1 MRFTLQ
7 AKPFFTYS
15 LVLLGAL
22 GLVSALFTS
31 PALADWFGF
40 APTAYPS
47 KQVYGEGVYFAPQTL
62 KLYSKPDFTSKVLAT
77 YNWSTD
83 NANTITRLPEGTPV
97 LAKSVFL
104 AFYPSLKLALLP
116 VLSENGLGWAEV
128 SVYQQGSKEATSQ
141 TAWVPLRATVEKDPK
156 QSASLTYEAP
166 HTGVFQPWLQF
177 MRLNGKANGITW
189 LQGVSPYNK
198 SMRSAPEDKA
208 KLVAVQ
214 MPRQPR
220 VLHAKGSWLLM
231 EVTDLGR
238 EHPIGWVR
246 WRDDNGQL
254 LAFPNFASQQGYSP
268 QAN

>member
-1 MRFTLQ
+1 MRFTLKAQ
-7 AKPFFTYS
+7 S
-15 LVLLGAL
+15 LISFGFLLMAAL
-22 GLVSALFTS
+22 GLVSTLFS
-31 PALADWFGF
+31 LPALADSFGF
-40 APTAYPS
+40 APTTYPS

-62 KLYSKPDFTSKVLAT
+62 KLYSKADFNAKIVAT
-77 YNWSTD
+77 YNWSKD
-83 NANTITRLPEGTPV
+83 NASTLVRLPEGTPV
-97 LAKSVFL
+97 LAKSIFL

-128 SVYQQGSKEATSQ
+128 SCYQQGSKESTNQ
-141 TAWVPLRATVEKDPK
+141 TAWVPLRATVEKEIK
-156 QSASLTYEAP
+156 QSGSLTYEAP
-166 HTGVFQPWLQF
+166 HAGVFQPWLQF
-177 MRLNGKANGITW
+177 MRLNAKANGIVW
-189 LQGVSPYNK
+189 LQGVSAYNK

-208 KLVAVQ
+208 KLVQVQ
-214 MPRQPR
+214 MPRQPHI
-220 VLHAKGSWLLM
+220 LHAKGSWLLM